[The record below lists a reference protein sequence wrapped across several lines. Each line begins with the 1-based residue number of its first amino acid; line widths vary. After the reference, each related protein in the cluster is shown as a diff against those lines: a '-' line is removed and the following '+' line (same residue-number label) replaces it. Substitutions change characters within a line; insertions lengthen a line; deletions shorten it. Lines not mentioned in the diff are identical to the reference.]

1 MFVAMQ
7 MFRHNDYTHEALVQS
22 IPKLM
27 EEKYHDVVEYIFA
40 NMMTKTDTSELERF
54 FIAETKVCENVWIWR
69 GEMFKGETK
78 SNMLRSKPI
87 ASYFNPYLKRMS

>member
-1 MFVAMQ
+1 MKPDHEKKTPMDIALEQKSHQKCLLLAQVCLGKP
-7 MFRHNDYTHEALVQS
+7 NDYTHEALVQS

-54 FIAETKVCENVWIWR
+54 SLPTPKFVK
-69 GEMFKGETK
+69 K
-78 SNMLRSKPI
+78 ML
-87 ASYFNPYLKRMS
+87 